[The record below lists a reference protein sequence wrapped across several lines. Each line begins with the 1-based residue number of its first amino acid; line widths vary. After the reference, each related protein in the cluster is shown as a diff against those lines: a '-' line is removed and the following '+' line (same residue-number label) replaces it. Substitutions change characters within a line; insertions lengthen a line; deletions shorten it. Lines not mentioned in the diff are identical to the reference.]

1 MLRVVRAIGMSEI
14 TEMGGEKLFDWLF
27 SRETAPKFFILDV
40 RNPDEVERWKVE
52 GALDVPHVAVPYFD
66 FIDDD
71 KAALA
76 QVPTDLGLA
85 VVVCAT
91 GDSSD
96 FVAGVMREAGRPAA
110 NLLGGMLGW
119 GDLHVAVPVP
129 LDGDEKFELW
139 QINRYG
145 KGCLSYVVVAGG
157 EAAVVDP
164 SRFVGFYESFA
175 SKRGAKIVE
184 VLETH
189 VHADH
194 ISGGPQLAKQVGAR
208 YRVLNAHGDEP
219 TFGVDVSSLDDV
231 EIRLGGEGGVSIL
244 ARALKTP
251 GHTPGSTSYLVDG
264 KWLLSGD
271 TLFVK
276 GVGRPDLGGQ
286 AESWG
291 RALFDTLHNVLAK
304 LPDDIELLPAHFG
317 CKSEADETG
326 LVRGTLGALRAAA
339 PEFEIADAEAFVAS
353 MKAGVKPPPDTY
365 EDIVRTNLG
374 LKTPT
379 AEEAAEWELGR
390 NECAVSAGKP
400 SLAQASA

>member
-1 MLRVVRAIGMSEI
+1 MSEI
-14 TEMGGEKLFDWLF
+14 TEIDGKRMFDWLF
-27 SRETAPKFFILDV
+27 SRESAPKFFILDV
-40 RNPDEVERWKVE
+40 RNPDEVARWRVE
-52 GALDVPHVAVPYFD
+52 GAADVPQVAVPYFD
-66 FIDDD
+66 FIDDE

-96 FVAGVMREAGRPAA
+96 FVAGLMRDAGRPAA

-119 GDLHVAVPVP
+119 GNLHVAVPVP
-129 LDGDEKFELW
+129 VDDDARFELW
-139 QINRYG
+139 QISRYG

-164 SRFVGFYESFA
+164 SRFIEFYDSFA
-175 SKRGAKIVE
+175 RERGAKIVE

-194 ISGGPQLAKQVGAR
+194 ISGGPQLARRMGAR
-208 YRVLNAHGDEP
+208 YRVLNAHGREP
-219 TFGVDVSSLDDV
+219 AVGVDISSLDGV
-231 EIRLGGEGGVSIL
+231 EIRLGGDGGVSIA
-244 ARALKTP
+244 ARPLKTP

-264 KWLLSGD
+264 RWLLSGD

-304 LPDDIELLPAHFG
+304 LSDDIEILPAHFG
-317 CKSEADETG
+317 CKSEANATG
-326 LVRGTLGALRAAA
+326 LVRGTLGALRRTA
-339 PEFEIADAEAFVAS
+339 PEFEIASVEDFVAS
-353 MKAGVKPPPDTY
+353 MKAGVKAPPATY

-374 LKTPT
+374 LRTPSE
-379 AEEAAEWELGR
+379 EEAAEWELGR
-390 NECAVSAGKP
+390 NECAVSAGRP
-400 SLAQASA
+400 SLAQASGA